1 VSDTKGPYNGL
12 LLSWQ
17 KEWTGSLLQEIGD
30 ICRLAGR
37 KKFFIRRRPA
47 MCVCG
52 RCKKEEG
59 QP

>member
-1 VSDTKGPYNGL
+1 VSDTQGPYNGL

-37 KKFFIRRRPA
+37 KKIFYLKTA
-47 MCVCG
+47 GDVCL
-52 RCKKEEG
+52 R
-59 QP
+59 QM